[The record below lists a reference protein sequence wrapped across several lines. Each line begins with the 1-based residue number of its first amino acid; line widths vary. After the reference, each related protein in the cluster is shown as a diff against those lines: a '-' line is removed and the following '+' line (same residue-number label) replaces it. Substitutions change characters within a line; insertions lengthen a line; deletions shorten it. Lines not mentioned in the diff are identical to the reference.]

1 MATWI
6 KPITAETASAEAKE
20 IIDKYKIDLNNCSH
34 KTVVELNNPTVFK
47 CVELNAWDMDDEVK
61 KKVGGRYADIIEASV
76 SWNNHSVICTNAYAR
91 LLKDRYDIDIKN
103 DPDFARKF
111 DAKDQVVW
119 DLGAAIAKDIHSVGK
134 DLQRRLKEQF
144 TDEQIIV
151 LVGMASITEADNT
164 FESVMDIE

>member
-1 MATWI
+1 MI
-6 KPITAETASAEAKE
+6 S
-20 IIDKYKIDLNNCSH
+20 
-34 KTVVELNNPTVFK
+34 
-47 CVELNAWDMDDEVK
+47 
-61 KKVGGRYADIIEASV
+61 
-76 SWNNHSVICTNAYAR
+76 TNAYAR